1 MMNSKIQKA
10 ENGKNAGS
18 AKKSV
23 QVAVF
28 ENPEF
33 GTVRTTI
40 DEKGEPWF
48 CAKDLCDA
56 LGYKKA
62 SEAVRQ
68 HVRYSDT
75 VKRGVTRTVKNR
87 YGVCEGK
94 LKIVQM
100 IFVNESGFYALVLGS
115 KLASAVK
122 FKDWVTSVVLP
133 QIRKTGG
140 YIPVHEGESEEETI
154 RNAEEI
160 LRATLKKKEELL
172 EQQKKLLRESRIQL
186 AESRTQLEKSK
197 VLLEQKT
204 KLIGE
209 QDEEIRRLNGV
220 VDEQV
225 VNIARKGENI
235 IHLEHQ
241 VDGLMP
247 KAIYSDNVL
256 DSVSC
261 FTTTQV
267 AKELGITAQELNR
280 SLCSL
285 HVQYYQSGQYMLYAE
300 YAHMGLAKSRTKYRA
315 FMAPAGDGTKRE
327 VGRVVTSTYLVWTEK
342 GKRYFSKVLT
352 DGPISRI
359 NFCTIPERLIGE
371 DIPIYGNYDDEFRAQ
386 LRPYIENLCKAS
398 GLVDCPEA
406 FSLAMKLKDENA
418 EFSRLSQNRIYENFT
433 FRGNVIG
440 YLKACVLYVAN
451 GFRWEPEIEEFIRW
465 SEQYDLYCKMRFFE
479 DGIKTASTSAEKST
493 SHGPSNLLQQLPDEF
508 MYQQAVEVR
517 QKNGLSAD
525 GTKNMLYAWAHRGYI
540 ERRKAGN
547 QGGASGGTSGGTP
560 DGSYS
565 SYSSDCFIKL
575 KFRKDGGIES

>member
-10 ENGKNAGS
+10 EDGKNAGS
-18 AKKSV
+18 AKKSVQTGKKVADKKEANKKQAV

-33 GTVRTTI
+33 GTVRTAT

-48 CAKDLCDA
+48 CAKDLCDV
-56 LGYKKA
+56 LGYKN
-62 SEAVRQ
+62 SSCAVNQ
-68 HVRYSDT
+68 HVRSSD
-75 VKRGVTRTVKNR
+75 VAKRYVARLAKNR
-87 YGVCEGK
+87 FGVCEGK
-94 LKIVQM
+94 MQVVQM

-115 KLASAVK
+115 KLPSAVK

-140 YIPVHEGESEEETI
+140 YIPVKEGESEEETI

-172 EQQKKLLRESRIQL
+172 EQQRKLNE
-186 AESRTQLEKSK
+186 
-197 VLLEQKT
+197 EQKARLDGQKAWIADQDARLIQQKALLHQQEVQMGLDK

-280 SLCSL
+280 SLCAL
-285 HVQYYQSGQYMLYAE
+285 HIQYYQSGQYMLYAE
-300 YAHMGLAKSRTKYRA
+300 YAHMGLAKSRTRYNA
-315 FMAPAGDGTKRE
+315 FLDPKCDGRKE
-327 VGRVVTSTYLVWTEK
+327 KMGKAVTHTYLVWTEK
-342 GKRYFSKVLT
+342 GRK
-352 DGPISRI
+352 
-359 NFCTIPERLIGE
+359 
-371 DIPIYGNYDDEFRAQ
+371 
-386 LRPYIENLCKAS
+386 
-398 GLVDCPEA
+398 
-406 FSLAMKLKDENA
+406 
-418 EFSRLSQNRIYENFT
+418 
-433 FRGNVIG
+433 
-440 YLKACVLYVAN
+440 
-451 GFRWEPEIEEFIRW
+451 FIH
-465 SEQYDLYCKMRFFE
+465 DL
-479 DGIKTASTSAEKST
+479 
-493 SHGPSNLLQQLPDEF
+493 
-508 MYQQAVEVR
+508 
-517 QKNGLSAD
+517 
-525 GTKNMLYAWAHRGYI
+525 AHRFWELAELYEVKNLG
-540 ERRKAGN
+540 
-547 QGGASGGTSGGTP
+547 
-560 DGSYS
+560 
-565 SYSSDCFIKL
+565 
-575 KFRKDGGIES
+575 

>member
-10 ENGKNAGS
+10 EDGKNAGS

-23 QVAVF
+23 QTGKKVADKKEANKKQAAQVAVF

-48 CAKDLCDA
+48 CAKDLCDV
-56 LGYKKA
+56 LGYKRA
-62 SEAVRQ
+62 DLAVKQ
-68 HVRYSDT
+68 HVRSSDAA
-75 VKRGVTRTVKNR
+75 KRCVARIAKNR
-87 YGVCEGK
+87 YGECNGK
-94 LKIVQM
+94 MQVVPM

-115 KLASAVK
+115 KLATAVK

-140 YIPVHEGESEEETI
+140 YIPVKEGESEEETI

-172 EQQKKLLRESRIQL
+172 DQQRKLLEESRIQL
-186 AESRTQLEKSK
+186 AESRTQLEKNK
-197 VLLEQKT
+197 VMLAQQV

-241 VDGLMP
+241 VDGLLP

-280 SLCSL
+280 SLCAL
-285 HVQYYQSGQYMLYAE
+285 HIQYYQSGQYMLYAE
-300 YAHMGLAKSRTKYRA
+300 YAHMGLAKSRTRCND
-315 FMAPAGDGTKRE
+315 FLDPNCDGRKE
-327 VGRVVTSTYLVWTEK
+327 KMGKAVTHTYLVWTEK
-342 GKRYFSKVLT
+342 GRK
-352 DGPISRI
+352 
-359 NFCTIPERLIGE
+359 
-371 DIPIYGNYDDEFRAQ
+371 
-386 LRPYIENLCKAS
+386 
-398 GLVDCPEA
+398 
-406 FSLAMKLKDENA
+406 
-418 EFSRLSQNRIYENFT
+418 
-433 FRGNVIG
+433 
-440 YLKACVLYVAN
+440 
-451 GFRWEPEIEEFIRW
+451 FIH
-465 SEQYDLYCKMRFFE
+465 DL
-479 DGIKTASTSAEKST
+479 
-493 SHGPSNLLQQLPDEF
+493 
-508 MYQQAVEVR
+508 
-517 QKNGLSAD
+517 
-525 GTKNMLYAWAHRGYI
+525 AHRFWELAELYEVKNLG
-540 ERRKAGN
+540 
-547 QGGASGGTSGGTP
+547 
-560 DGSYS
+560 
-565 SYSSDCFIKL
+565 
-575 KFRKDGGIES
+575 

>member
-23 QVAVF
+23 QTAVF

-40 DEKGEPWF
+40 DEKGDPWF
-48 CAKDLCDA
+48 CAKDLCDV
-56 LGYKKA
+56 LGYKN
-62 SEAVRQ
+62 SSCAVNQ
-68 HVRYSDT
+68 HVRSSD
-75 VKRGVTRTVKNR
+75 VAKRYVARLAKNR
-87 YGVCEGK
+87 FGVCEGK
-94 LKIVQM
+94 MQVVQM

-115 KLASAVK
+115 KLPSAVK

-140 YIPVHEGESEEETI
+140 YIPVKEGESEEETI

-172 EQQKKLLRESRIQL
+172 EQQRKLIE
-186 AESRTQLEKSK
+186 
-197 VLLEQKT
+197 EQKARLDGQKAWIADQDARLIQQKALLHQQEVQMGLDK

-280 SLCSL
+280 SLCAL
-285 HVQYYQSGQYMLYAE
+285 HIQYYQSGQYMLYAE
-300 YAHMGLAKSRTKYRA
+300 YAHMGLAKSRTRYNA
-315 FMAPAGDGTKRE
+315 FLDPKCDGRKE
-327 VGRVVTSTYLVWTEK
+327 KMGKAVTHTYLVWTEK
-342 GKRYFSKVLT
+342 GRK
-352 DGPISRI
+352 
-359 NFCTIPERLIGE
+359 
-371 DIPIYGNYDDEFRAQ
+371 
-386 LRPYIENLCKAS
+386 
-398 GLVDCPEA
+398 
-406 FSLAMKLKDENA
+406 
-418 EFSRLSQNRIYENFT
+418 
-433 FRGNVIG
+433 
-440 YLKACVLYVAN
+440 
-451 GFRWEPEIEEFIRW
+451 FIH
-465 SEQYDLYCKMRFFE
+465 DL
-479 DGIKTASTSAEKST
+479 
-493 SHGPSNLLQQLPDEF
+493 
-508 MYQQAVEVR
+508 
-517 QKNGLSAD
+517 
-525 GTKNMLYAWAHRGYI
+525 AHRFWELAELYEVKNLG
-540 ERRKAGN
+540 
-547 QGGASGGTSGGTP
+547 
-560 DGSYS
+560 
-565 SYSSDCFIKL
+565 
-575 KFRKDGGIES
+575 